1 MSSSLIEG
9 LAYAATTTYM
19 LFVSSMALAIETLFT
34 SGVFCFFALAKAAM
48 GSMNKTHSCPLGN
61 CVYRLIRAVRTCWQV
76 YFTSSPQG
84 TGPLWNASCQWI
96 NSLTLYSNSNNH
108 CYRTVNRTAQKTRI
122 FSKRWSLSNTAWFY
136 RIAPRSS
143 VRQTHLQAAAMCGLK
158 RSISHG
164 CRSTA
169 SGSLSTSRTDPKVRF
184 DWSNWFVCQILH
196 YVCNTIFPRWSRA

>member
-19 LFVSSMALAIETLFT
+19 LFVSSMALAVETLFT

-48 GSMNKTHSCPLGN
+48 GSMNNTHSCPLGN

-108 CYRTVNRTAQKTRI
+108 CYRTVNRAAQKLGFFQNDDHFPTLHGSTGLPLAHLWGRPICRPLLCAVSRDRLAMDAAQLPVVPYRPVEQTR
-122 FSKRWSLSNTAWFY
+122 K
-136 RIAPRSS
+136 
-143 VRQTHLQAAAMCGLK
+143 
-158 RSISHG
+158 
-164 CRSTA
+164 
-169 SGSLSTSRTDPKVRF
+169 
-184 DWSNWFVCQILH
+184 
-196 YVCNTIFPRWSRA
+196 